1 MLMVV
6 FMDGAEI
13 ECKNEEDKKN
23 VDWD

>member
-1 MLMVV
+1 MVV

-23 VDWD
+23 IDWD

>member
-1 MLMVV
+1 MLLVV

>member
-1 MLMVV
+1 MVV